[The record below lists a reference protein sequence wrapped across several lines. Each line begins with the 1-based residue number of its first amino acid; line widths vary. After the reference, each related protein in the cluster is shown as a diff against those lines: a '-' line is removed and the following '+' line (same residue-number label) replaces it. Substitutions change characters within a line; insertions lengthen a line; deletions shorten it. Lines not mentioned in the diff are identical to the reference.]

1 MIQVPAGGQEKGAQ
15 APEHTKPLAGRKG
28 TRHRVS
34 GDESLYVLRIP
45 QSTSIQLPVGGAR
58 ERLHDL
64 QLTWTL
70 CGSEPAPGELE

>member
-1 MIQVPAGGQEKGAQ
+1 MIRFPTGGQEKGTQ

-28 TRHRVS
+28 TRRPVS
-34 GDESLYVLRIP
+34 GDESLYGLRIP

-58 ERLHDL
+58 ERRHDL

-70 CGSEPAPGELE
+70 RGSEPAPGELE